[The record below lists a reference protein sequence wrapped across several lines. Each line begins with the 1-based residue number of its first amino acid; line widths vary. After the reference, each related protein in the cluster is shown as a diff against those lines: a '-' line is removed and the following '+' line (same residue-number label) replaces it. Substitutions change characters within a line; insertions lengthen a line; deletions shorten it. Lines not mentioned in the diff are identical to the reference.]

1 MDKKNMKKV
10 VLAYSGGLD
19 TSVIVHWLRKNYG
32 CEVLCFSG
40 DMGQEEDLSSLE
52 NRALVAGASK
62 LIIEDLKTDFA
73 KNYIMPS
80 MQLHALYEGQY
91 DLATA
96 LTRPLIAERLVDF
109 AKKEKADTIV
119 HGCTGKGN
127 DQVRFETTIH
137 ALDASLNIFAP
148 VREWELNTREKEVE
162 YARENNIP
170 VNVDKKK
177 IYSIDRSLWGVAVEC
192 GVLEDPWNE
201 PTDDTYITVKKLED
215 AQTSPEYIEI
225 TFDKGIPI
233 KINDKEYNLVDLI
246 RELNKI
252 AGRHGIGRVD
262 MIENRLIGVKSRE
275 VYEMPAATVLIKAH
289 KDLESL
295 VFDREMMHY
304 KEVLSIKFAEIVYYG
319 LWFTSLRESI
329 VAFNNISQKYVTG
342 VVRLKLYKG
351 NVVVVGRKSE
361 YSLYRNELATYAKG
375 DIFDQTLSKG
385 FLDLWSLPYKVAGQ
399 VRNNKNK

>member
-1 MDKKNMKKV
+1 MNKKDMKKV

-19 TSVIVHWLRKNYG
+19 TSVIVHWLKKNYG
-32 CEVLCFSG
+32 VEVLCFSG
-40 DMGQEEDLSSLE
+40 DMGQEENLSALE
-52 NRALVAGASK
+52 NRAYAAGASK
-62 LIIEDLKTDFA
+62 LIVEDLRSDFA

-162 YARENNIP
+162 YAKENKIP
-170 VNVDKKK
+170 INVDKKK
-177 IYSIDRSLWGVAVEC
+177 IYSIDRSLWGIAVEC

-215 AQTSPEYIEI
+215 APGSPEYIEI
-225 TFDKGIPI
+225 TFENGVPI
-233 KINDKEYNLVDLI
+233 KLNDKKYELVDLI
-246 RELNKI
+246 KELNKI
-252 AGRHGIGRVD
+252 AGLHGVGRVD

-304 KEVLSIKFAEIVYYG
+304 KEVLSIKFAEVVYYG

-329 VAFNNISQKYVTG
+329 VAFNNASQKYVTG
-342 VVRLKLYKG
+342 TVRMKLYKG
-351 NVVVVGRKSE
+351 NATIVGRKSE
-361 YSLYRNELATYAKG
+361 YSLYKNELVTYADG

-399 VRNNKNK
+399 VRKNK